1 MSETT
6 TRYAIMEEINE
17 IHKSDKKKYQKYL
30 IIIGVLII
38 LAIVYKVVF

>member
-1 MSETT
+1 MSETA

-17 IHKSDKKKYQKYL
+17 LHKSNKKKYQKYP

-38 LAIVYKVVF
+38 LAIVCKVVF

>member
-6 TRYAIMEEINE
+6 TRYAIMEEINA
-17 IHKSDKKKYQKYL
+17 IHKSDKKKYQKYP

-38 LAIVYKVVF
+38 LAIVCKVVF

>member
-17 IHKSDKKKYQKYL
+17 IHKSNKKKYP

-38 LAIVYKVVF
+38 LAIVCKVVF